1 MKLFIAMLTI
11 IAGIGAGLVYAD
23 AGVQRTVF
31 SFFDGHTHDDRKTV
45 GAPSHSG
52 GLDRY
57 GCHNKSVPYHCHR

>member
-1 MKLFIAMLTI
+1 MKLILVAITLVSI
-11 IAGIGAGLVYAD
+11 IGTGFVYAD
-23 AGVQRTVF
+23 AGIQRTVF
-31 SFFDGHTHDDRKTV
+31 NFFDGHTHDDDRTV

>member
-1 MKLFIAMLTI
+1 MKLIL
-11 IAGIGAGLVYAD
+11 AGITLIGVIGTGLVYAD
-23 AGVQRTVF
+23 MGIQRAVF
-31 SFFDGHTHDDRKTV
+31 SFFDGHTHDDHRTV